1 MYSLSDFFKLL
12 WSRIDV
18 MKNALTVELNK
29 DLTSHMSQYS
39 SFEQEKNPL
48 IVLYPF

>member
-1 MYSLSDFFKLL
+1 
-12 WSRIDV
+12 

-48 IVLYPF
+48 IVLYPFLANVGIVSEGQSLR

>member
-1 MYSLSDFFKLL
+1 
-12 WSRIDV
+12 

-48 IVLYPF
+48 IVLYPV